1 LLQQETDR
9 QTSKQLLD
17 PKQKRKP
24 PTQTFRQDF
33 AAATKSKITAAGTI
47 FLKQVRHTL
56 LVLFADAALPK
67 KNKQTQSID
76 DDDAATNQKQNKT
89 ATAPRVLKS
98 LMGVQLATR
107 VMLFDLSSGE
117 SSS

>member
-1 LLQQETDR
+1 MLQQQTDR
-9 QTSKQLLD
+9 QTD
-17 PKQKRKP
+17 VEAAARPKTKEKS

-33 AAATKSKITAAGTI
+33 AAATKSKHTAAGTI

-56 LVLFADAALPK
+56 LLLFADAALPK

-76 DDDAATNQKQNKT
+76 DDDAATKQNKT
-89 ATAPRVLKS
+89 ATAPQVLKR

-107 VMLFDLSSGE
+107 VMLFDL
-117 SSS
+117 